1 MRSVY
6 ETISRWARMTTSSM
20 TDFRFPVTER
30 AELEPIGEGLIY
42 RLKHWPELPALS
54 RTAGVYGTLSV
65 MSNRPVNRRW
75 ILAHSKLQPDQ
86 VDRLMQR
93 LIDQDAVEVIDGSK
107 YPGGRQR

>member
-1 MRSVY
+1 MRRVY
-6 ETISRWARMTTSSM
+6 ETISRWARLTTASM
-20 TDFRFPVTER
+20 TEFRFSVTQR
-30 AELEPIGEGLIY
+30 VELESTGEGLIY
-42 RLKHWPELPALS
+42 RLKRWPDLPALS

-65 MSNRPVNRRW
+65 MSSRPVNRRW

-107 YPGGRQR
+107 YPAASKR